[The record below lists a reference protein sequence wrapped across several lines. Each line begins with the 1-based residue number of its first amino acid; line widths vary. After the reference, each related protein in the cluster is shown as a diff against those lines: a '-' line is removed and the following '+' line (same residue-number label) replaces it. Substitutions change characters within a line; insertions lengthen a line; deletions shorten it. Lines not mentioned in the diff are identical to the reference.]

1 MEKFTIYLSSI
12 IGDVQGFL
20 SIFIVCLA
28 GYHIIWFIRLG
39 IIKEDKS
46 SHEAEIYKKNTG
58 SLRLLTFCLLI
69 AASILLVL
77 IPDAET
83 LKLLLK

>member
-12 IGDVQGFL
+12 IEDIQVFL
-20 SIFIVCLA
+20 WVLIICLII
-28 GYHIIWFIRLG
+28 YHIIWFITLG
-39 IIKEDKS
+39 VISDKEG
-46 SHEAEIYKKNTG
+46 SHGVELYKKNTG
-58 SLRLLTFCLLI
+58 SLRLLLFCLLI

-83 LKLLLK
+83 LRLLLK

>member
-12 IGDVQGFL
+12 IGDVEILLMLLIG
-20 SIFIVCLA
+20 CLVI
-28 GYHIIWFIRLG
+28 YHIIWFITLG
-39 IIKEDKS
+39 VISDKEG
-46 SHEAEIYKKNTG
+46 SHGVELYKKNTG
-58 SLRLLTFCLLI
+58 SLRLLLFCLLI

-83 LKLLLK
+83 LRLLLK